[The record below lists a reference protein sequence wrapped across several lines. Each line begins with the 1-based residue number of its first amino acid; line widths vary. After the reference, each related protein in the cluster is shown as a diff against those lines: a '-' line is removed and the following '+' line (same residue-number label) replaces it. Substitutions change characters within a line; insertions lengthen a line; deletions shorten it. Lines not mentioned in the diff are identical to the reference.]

1 MIASRSQPVHAGQRP
16 SAVESGTID
25 APDCP
30 ICAANSGRKQSARF
44 ARASRILHQLLL
56 AFALGAVLF
65 APAQNWHVAPS
76 QDANL
81 HAALIVSHGTELRV
95 ARTAASADPKY
106 RALAADLS
114 RRYRIALGPAEQLV
128 GVAHDA
134 GRAAGVDPLLILA
147 VIGIESRFNPI
158 AESAAGAKGL
168 MQIVPRHHQD
178 TLDEH
183 GGDGA
188 VLDPMTNML
197 VGARI
202 LKRYVYR
209 AGSLEGGLQF
219 YNGARP
225 DKSRR
230 YAQKV
235 IAERQRLQS
244 IADRFERAPVIF

>member
-1 MIASRSQPVHAGQRP
+1 M
-16 SAVESGTID
+16 
-25 APDCP
+25 
-30 ICAANSGRKQSARF
+30 
-44 ARASRILHQLLL
+44 
-56 AFALGAVLF
+56 LF
-65 APAQNWHVAPS
+65 APAQNWQVAPS
-76 QDANL
+76 RDANS
-81 HAALIVSHGTELRV
+81 HAALIVDHGTELPA
-95 ARTAASADPKY
+95 ARTAAPADPKY
-106 RALAADLS
+106 RALAGYLS
-114 RRYRIALGPAEQLV
+114 RRYRIALDPAEQLV

-147 VIGIESRFNPI
+147 VIGVESRFNPI

-168 MQIVPRHHQD
+168 MQVVPRHHRD
-178 TLDEH
+178 TLDQH

-209 AGSLEGGLQF
+209 AGSLEAGLQF

-225 DKSRR
+225 DKSRQ
-230 YAQKV
+230 YAKKV

-244 IADRFERAPVIF
+244 IADRFERAPVAF